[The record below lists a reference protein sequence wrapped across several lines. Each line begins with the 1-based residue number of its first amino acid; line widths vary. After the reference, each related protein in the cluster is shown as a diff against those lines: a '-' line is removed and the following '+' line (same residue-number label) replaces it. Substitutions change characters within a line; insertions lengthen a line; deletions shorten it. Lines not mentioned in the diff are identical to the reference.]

1 MEYVKLKEIASIV
14 TGGTPSTSKKEY
26 WENGTIPW
34 LQSGCCQ
41 NCNVISSSSFITQEG
56 YDNSVTKLMP
66 KDTILIALT
75 GATAGKVGYLTFE
88 ACGNQS
94 ITGITLNKDNLPKFL
109 FYYLLY
115 LRPKIL
121 RDCVGGAQPH
131 ISQGYVKEI
140 DYPSLSK
147 NKQQEIVSILDTIN
161 NIIDADK
168 KQLEL
173 LDEAVKSRFI
183 EMFGEP
189 NSNPKN
195 YPIMK
200 IDELFDVGSSKRV
213 FESEWTDSGVPFYR
227 TREIVKLSQDGF
239 VNNELFITEE
249 MFEKYKDKYGV
260 PKADDMMV
268 TGVGTLGVCYIV
280 KESDRFY
287 FKDGNTLWFKNKGL
301 CDVRFIKDQYDTDFV
316 KEQINRNAN
325 ASTVGTYTITNA
337 KNTLVLVPPIE
348 EQHQY
353 IEFVKLIDKS
363 KFNIQQHLNLM
374 QELLD
379 KKMDEYFGG

>member
-41 NCNVISSSSFITQEG
+41 NCNVNSSSSFITQEG

-94 ITGITLNKDNLPKFL
+94 ITGITLNEDNLPKFL

-147 NKQQEIVSILDTIN
+147 NKQQEIVSILGAIN

-183 EMFGEP
+183 EMFGECDNKIRLEELSTLITKGASP
-189 NSNPKN
+189 KWQGIEYVDDGVLFVTSENVREGFIDISNPKYLEEKVN
-195 YPIMK
+195 IKQPRSILK
-200 IDELFDVGSSKRV
+200 RGDVLINIVGASIGRAAIYDYDLLANINQAVSLVRPNDKV
-213 FESEWTDSGVPFYR
+213 NIKYLITFLNSENAMM
-227 TREIVKLSQDGF
+227 Q
-239 VNNELFITEE
+239 
-249 MFEKYKDKYGV
+249 YK
-260 PKADDMMV
+260 
-268 TGVGTLGVCYIV
+268 
-280 KESDRFY
+280 
-287 FKDGNTLWFKNKGL
+287 N
-301 CDVRFIKDQYDTDFV
+301 
-316 KEQINRNAN
+316 
-325 ASTVGTYTITNA
+325 NA
-337 KNTLVLVPPIE
+337 KGGARDNLSLKNISDLIIPFPDMIK
-348 EQHQY
+348 QN
-353 IEFVKLIDKS
+353 EFASFVEIIDKS
-363 KFNIQQHLNLM
+363 KFNVQQHLNLM

-379 KKMDEYFGG
+379 KKMDEFFGGKE